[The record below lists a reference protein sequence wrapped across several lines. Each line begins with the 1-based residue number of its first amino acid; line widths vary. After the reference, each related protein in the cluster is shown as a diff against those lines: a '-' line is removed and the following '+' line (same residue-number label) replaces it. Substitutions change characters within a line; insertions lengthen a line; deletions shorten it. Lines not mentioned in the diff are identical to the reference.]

1 MKKFICREDL
11 GEASVPMLRHII
23 THGNTSTYHWK
34 YGKKPDRVEEST
46 IFIDTADEQ
55 DVVENPETVSIV
67 NLHIHTHRQT
77 DPETVS
83 IVDSIYR
90 YR

>member
-34 YGKKPDRVEEST
+34 YGKKPVRVEEST

-67 NLHIHTHRQT
+67 NLHIHTDRQT
-77 DPETVS
+77 D
-83 IVDSIYR
+83 
-90 YR
+90 